1 MRQCSILAFILMSI
15 SGGGRGEKT
24 IRVETT
30 RGHRDCVPP
39 TGVGWWSGAGVYL

>member
-1 MRQCSILAFILMSI
+1 MSI
-15 SGGGRGEKT
+15 SGGGEEKEGGEKA

-39 TGVGWWSGAGVYL
+39 TGVGCGVKAGVYL